1 MTKLNHKKFLS
12 LISLLLT
19 IFLSLITNWAN
30 ALSIDNDVRPNSVL
44 LQADEINHTE
54 TTNII
59 NALGNVELSLDNRV
73 LLADQISF
81 NQKTGQV
88 IASNNVIL
96 LEENGDVLFSDSI
109 ELSNEFKRG
118 FIKNLKLRMKDG
130 SRLAANSAEFIKDER
145 KIMHEVTF
153 SPCLPCEKN
162 PQSPLIWQIK
172 ADKVIHNEKTENMEY
187 QDATFEFFD
196 IPIFFTPYFIHPDPT
211 VERRSGLL
219 PPTQGYSE
227 SKGFI
232 YGQPYFLTLGSS
244 KDLEIK
250 PTIYT
255 RDGVTLQ
262 SRYRHAFFDGLIDSN
277 FTLGVLSDTDGMPAS
292 DNVGVDGSISI
303 KSNFSLNETWRA
315 KVDIEQASDKTYYRK
330 YISDDK
336 EILRSHL
343 LLEGFRDRNYLAIE
357 GYKFQGLRST
367 DARDGQPIVSPA
379 ISYSFSG
386 DPGPHGE
393 TFKFDVNF
401 DSIFHQQLT
410 DSRNLSILAGWQ
422 IPYYSPS
429 GEIYSLTTSLQSN
442 LYFTSKGVN
451 TSLPLTS
458 NQNEIATR
466 VFPQLA
472 LNWRYPFFRKTKNSL
487 QFFEPI
493 VNLVIAPNAMT
504 TSTIPMEDSQGFEFD
519 DTNIFRINRY
529 TGSER
534 ITEGS
539 RIDYGIN
546 GSILNNT
553 SLTSE
558 IFIGQGYRFGET
570 NSFALKSGL
579 EDNLT
584 DIVGRVFL
592 SPSDWLNLNYRFRL
606 DKDNLT
612 PRRSEFGVA
621 IRDSGYNVSVDYVL
635 LDEYISTETFD
646 SREQVSLEINTQL
659 DEQWLSSFSLTQD
672 LTNSSNGTRKAA
684 LNLTYSDECF
694 TLGLGYERKDFSLD
708 GIESDNQ
715 VFLII
720 NLKKLGSI

>member
-1 MTKLNHKKFLS
+1 M
-12 LISLLLT
+12 
-19 IFLSLITNWAN
+19 
-30 ALSIDNDVRPNSVL
+30 
-44 LQADEINHTE
+44 
-54 TTNII
+54 
-59 NALGNVELSLDNRV
+59 
-73 LLADQISF
+73 
-81 NQKTGQV
+81 
-88 IASNNVIL
+88 
-96 LEENGDVLFSDSI
+96 
-109 ELSNEFKRG
+109 
-118 FIKNLKLRMKDG
+118 
-130 SRLAANSAEFIKDER
+130 
-145 KIMHEVTF
+145 
-153 SPCLPCEKN
+153 
-162 PQSPLIWQIK
+162 
-172 ADKVIHNEKTENMEY
+172 
-187 QDATFEFFD
+187 
-196 IPIFFTPYFIHPDPT
+196 
-211 VERRSGLL
+211 
-219 PPTQGYSE
+219 
-227 SKGFI
+227 
-232 YGQPYFLTLGSS
+232 
-244 KDLEIK
+244 
-250 PTIYT
+250 
-255 RDGVTLQ
+255 
-262 SRYRHAFFDGLIDSN
+262 
-277 FTLGVLSDTDGMPAS
+277 
-292 DNVGVDGSISI
+292 
-303 KSNFSLNETWRA
+303 
-315 KVDIEQASDKTYYRK
+315 
-330 YISDDK
+330 
-336 EILRSHL
+336 
-343 LLEGFRDRNYLAIE
+343 
-357 GYKFQGLRST
+357 
-367 DARDGQPIVSPA
+367 
-379 ISYSFSG
+379 
-386 DPGPHGE
+386 
-393 TFKFDVNF
+393 
-401 DSIFHQQLT
+401 
-410 DSRNLSILAGWQ
+410 
-422 IPYYSPS
+422 
-429 GEIYSLTTSLQSN
+429 
-442 LYFTSKGVN
+442 
-451 TSLPLTS
+451 PLTS

-558 IFIGQGYRFGET
+558 IFIGQSYRFGET

-606 DKDNLT
+606 DKDNLA